1 MSLERAPAPRP
12 SAPAPAA
19 RRAATLVV
27 AALALAALAGCAST
41 SPRPGLRLG
50 PRPTKPYVDCRG
62 APGAG
67 PTVVLEAGSFGTSA
81 DWSPVMR
88 DLAKTGRVCAYD
100 RLGLAASPNRTDEP
114 TPENIAKGMDGVL
127 DQIGETKPVILVG
140 HSNGA
145 FYVETYAAMHP
156 DRVAGLAYI
165 DGVGVDDVDHPLL
178 LGKLQDEETEAR
190 IAAVGGALGL
200 VRFVASPLIDAMGL
214 TGTAAARKWRAL
226 NSRRHLNHSRDEVF
240 EIVPGLR
247 RIRQQGASV
256 PASIPVVAVVAS
268 PNPENAS
275 EQTWRQAEFAPA
287 QRSCQGWAMEAPRA
301 THLSILGR
309 DRAYVISAVKWLQT
323 PGLRQATVCTDKSFK
338 G

>member
-1 MSLERAPAPRP
+1 MMPEPAPTLRQT
-12 SAPAPAA
+12 SPAPWKRGAA
-19 RRAATLVV
+19 VLG
-27 AALALAALAGCAST
+27 LAAALAGCASVRP
-41 SPRPGLRLG
+41 SPSPAAPARPAR
-50 PRPTKPYVDCRG
+50 TFVECRG
-62 APGAG
+62 LPGAS
-67 PTVVLEAGSFGTSA
+67 PTVVLEAGAFGTSA
-81 DWSPVMR
+81 DWGPVMR
-88 DLAKTGRVCAYD
+88 DLAKTSRVCAYD
-100 RLGLAASPNRTDEP
+100 RRGLGGSSNRTDEP
-114 TPENIAKGMDGVL
+114 TPENIAKGLDGVL
-127 DQIGETKPVILVG
+127 DQIGETRPVILVG

-145 FYVETYAAMHP
+145 FYVETYAALHP

-190 IAAVGGALGL
+190 LAAVGGALGL

-214 TGTAAARKWRAL
+214 TGTAATRKFRAL

-247 RIRQQGASV
+247 RIREQGSAV

-287 QRSCQGWAMEAPRA
+287 ERSCQGWAMEAPRA

-309 DRAYVISAVKWLQT
+309 DRAYVLAAVKWLQT